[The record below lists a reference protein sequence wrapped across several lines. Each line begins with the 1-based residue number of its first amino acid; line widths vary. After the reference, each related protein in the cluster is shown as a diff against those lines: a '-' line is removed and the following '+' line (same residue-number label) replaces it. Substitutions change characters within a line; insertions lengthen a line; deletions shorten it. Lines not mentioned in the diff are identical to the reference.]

1 MYCTQGYMTP
11 CHTTIDYCFW
21 FLQKAEDKKRL
32 QGPGLL
38 LIDRVTR
45 EVSESEYYLV
55 DNSGSLEL
63 QTGSQVAG
71 QAAPLARVLFC
82 SRPPIAEMAEIS
94 YP

>member
-1 MYCTQGYMTP
+1 MTATET
-11 CHTTIDYCFW
+11 CVMVV
-21 FLQKAEDKKRL
+21 QKAEDKKRL
-32 QGPGLL
+32 QGQGLL
-38 LIDRVTR
+38 LIDRVIAN
-45 EVSESEYYLV
+45 VSESEYYLV

-63 QTGSQVAG
+63 KTGSQVAG